1 MQLVYTMFI
10 SIVSFMVKGKFGKTS
25 RGLKILWKW
34 LKVMRWLSANLLT
47 LSRLKIFAGV
57 AKFLLFYNH
66 YISAFTMLMVT
77 RLIRVVIYQME
88 LAPKSLHGPSIR
100 WWCEVM
106 WQIKYVKSVP
116 AEGPHNKLGKV
127 LQWQDPILNAT
138 WLSHHLTNVGSRNNL
153 KNFCFYQGKAFSWH
167 LLIQSQQYRH

>member
-25 RGLKILWKW
+25 KGLKVLWKW
-34 LKVMRWLSANLLT
+34 LKVMRWLSANLLA
-47 LSRLKIFAGV
+47 LSGLKIFAGV
-57 AKFLLFYNH
+57 AKLLLLYNH

-77 RLIRVVIYQME
+77 RLIRVVIYQTE
-88 LAPKSLHGPSIR
+88 LAPKSLHGPSMR
-100 WWCEVM
+100 WSCEVM

-116 AEGPHNKLGKV
+116 AEGPHNKLGKM

-138 WLSHHLTNVGSRNNL
+138 WLSHHLTNVGTRNNL
-153 KNFCFYQGKAFSWH
+153 KNICFYQGKAYSWH
-167 LLIQSQQYRH
+167 LLIQSQQ

>member
-1 MQLVYTMFI
+1 MQLAYTMFI
-10 SIVSFMVKGKFGKTS
+10 SIVSFMMKGKFGKTS
-25 RGLKILWKW
+25 KGLKILWKL
-34 LKVMRWLSANLLT
+34 LKVMRWLSANLLA
-47 LSRLKIFAGV
+47 LSHLKIFAGV
-57 AKFLLFYNH
+57 AKLLLLYNH

-88 LAPKSLHGPSIR
+88 LAPKSLHGPSMR

-116 AEGPHNKLGKV
+116 AEGPHNKLEKV

-138 WLSHHLTNVGSRNNL
+138 WLSDHLTNVGSRNNL

-167 LLIQSQQYRH
+167 LLIQSQQ